1 LPFVVIPSEPS
12 DEESLFESLTE
23 SEHMI
28 IPCIDLQDGKAV
40 QLVRGR
46 RLALSVDDVLG
57 LLDRFRHYPILHVI
71 DLDAAMRK
79 GSNSR
84 WIETLCNRGKMKVRV
99 GGGIRTVAQAGK
111 ILSWGAEKII
121 VGSAAFKDGKIAR
134 KFLGDL
140 AKRVGREKVIVAL
153 DTEGGRI
160 VVRGWQERLK
170 LRPEEVIPEL
180 ETYCS
185 EFLSTFV
192 DNEGTMRGTDLAWF
206 RKLRRVTKFPIT
218 AAGGIRSMREVR
230 ALEKIGMHAAVGMAI
245 YTGHLAADK
254 TGLVQAGRKTVK
266 N

>member
-1 LPFVVIPSEPS
+1 
-12 DEESLFESLTE
+12 
-23 SEHMI
+23 MI

-40 QLVRGR
+40 QLVHGR

-57 LLDRFRHYPILHVI
+57 LLDRFRDYPILHVI

-84 WIETLCNRGKMKVRV
+84 WIKTLCKRAKMKVRV
-99 GGGIRTVAQAGK
+99 GGGIRTPARADK
-111 ILSWGAEKII
+111 ILYWGAEKII
-121 VGSAAFKDGKIAR
+121 IGSAAFENGAIAH
-134 KFLGDL
+134 KFLAAM
-140 AKRVGREKVIVAL
+140 AKRVGRKKIIIAL

-180 ETYCS
+180 EPYCS

-192 DNEGTMRGTDLAWF
+192 DNEGTMKGTDLAWF
-206 RKLRRVTKFPIT
+206 RKLRRVTEYPIT
-218 AAGGIRSMREVR
+218 AAGGIRSMKEVR

-245 YTGHLAADK
+245 YTGQLAGEK
-254 TGLVQAGRKTVK
+254 TGMGRIGGP
-266 N
+266 